1 MLKLSH
7 VVVFA
12 ALGVLSVSHAYQ
24 YSEIQTLKQERSQAT
39 QPLTSHEIV
48 SIVDQ
53 RLDIAEGQRA
63 KDKFQTLIANYEL
76 ASPRVPED
84 RLVYG
89 SLNARLT
96 MQEFSDIECPFC
108 RKMHGGLK
116 SVVDNSQGVVNWEFK
131 HFPLSGHNPAAA
143 MQAKAVECV
152 RESYG
157 NRVAWAA
164 LDQFFEKTR
173 SNGQGVGDLPT
184 FARSMGLSGKAMEL
198 CLASD
203 AHEDRISQDYREGS
217 QMGITGTPALRI
229 LDHKTGRDYLIKG
242 YKTPEQLTQALQQIL
257 GT

>member
-1 MLKLSH
+1 MPKFMQVAVIS
-7 VVVFA
+7 

-24 YSEIQTLKQERSQAT
+24 FSEIKALKQEESLVT
-39 QPLTSHEIV
+39 QTLTTNQIV

-53 RLDIAEGQRA
+53 RLDVAEQRRA
-63 KDKFQTLIANYEL
+63 KDNFQTLIADYEL

-116 SVVDNSQGVVNWEFK
+116 SVVDSSEGVVNWEFK

-152 RESYG
+152 REAYG

-164 LDQFFEKTR
+164 IDQFFEKTR

-184 FARSMGLSGKAMEL
+184 FARSMGLSGKVMEL
-198 CLASD
+198 CLDSK
-203 AHEDRISQDYREGS
+203 AHEDRISGDYREGS
-217 QMGITGTPALRI
+217 KLGISGTPALRI
-229 LDHKTGRDYLIKG
+229 FDHKTGRSYLIKG
-242 YKTPEQLTQALQQIL
+242 YKTPEQLAQALQQIL
-257 GT
+257 GP

>member
-1 MLKLSH
+1 MPKFTQ
-7 VVVFA
+7 VAVFA
-12 ALGVLSVSHAYQ
+12 ALGVLLVSHAYQ
-24 YSEIQTLKQERSQAT
+24 FSEIQTLKQERSQAT
-39 QPLTSHEIV
+39 QTLTANEIV

-53 RLDIAEGQRA
+53 RLDVAEQRRA
-63 KDKFQTLIANYEL
+63 QDKFQTLIADYEM

-116 SVVDNSQGVVNWEFK
+116 SVVDNSQGVVNWEYK

-257 GT
+257 GA